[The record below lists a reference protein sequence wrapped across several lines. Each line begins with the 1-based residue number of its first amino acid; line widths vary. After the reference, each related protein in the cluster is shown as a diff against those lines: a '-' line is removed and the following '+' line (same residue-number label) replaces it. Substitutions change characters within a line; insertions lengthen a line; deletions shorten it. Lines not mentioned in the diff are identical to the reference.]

1 MVGITRPRVADLL
14 TLANAL
20 CGAAVILLVTTVE
33 SDPVGLLRLV
43 AVLLLCGT
51 VLDTADG
58 PVARRWGGSPLGAPL
73 DNLADCVTFGVAP
86 AVALAVLASSGATP
100 LENGLLVVGALMY
113 VAGALLRLA
122 DFSAVRHDQ
131 PGFTGLPSPLAATCA
146 IVFGFLSPTPWAAAL
161 ALVVL
166 GVLMVSRVHYPALRG
181 AALGISSVGWAV
193 WLGGAIG
200 LYPMR
205 VPAIAG
211 LAVILVAVPVAHGV
225 RWSGRQPVVV
235 PASVDP

>member
-1 MVGITRPRVADLL
+1 MLGITHPRAADLL

-20 CGAAVILLVTTVE
+20 CGAAVILLVTAE
-33 SDPVGLLRLV
+33 EADPFALLRLV

-51 VLDTADG
+51 ILDTVDG
-58 PVARRWGGSPLGAPL
+58 PVARRWGGTPLGAPL

-86 AVALAVLASSGATP
+86 AVALAVLAAAGASP
-100 LENGLLVVGALMY
+100 SERGLLVAGALVY

-146 IVFGFLSPTPWAAAL
+146 VVVGFLSPTPWAAAL
-161 ALVVL
+161 ALAVL
-166 GVLMVSRVHYPALRG
+166 GVLMVSRLRYPAQRG
-181 AALGISSVGWAV
+181 AALGLSTVGWV
-193 WLGGAIG
+193 LWLGGALG

-211 LAVILVAVPVAHGV
+211 LAVILVVVPVGHGV
-225 RWSGRQPVVV
+225 RVRSRTPVVIPV
-235 PASVDP
+235 SVDP

>member
-1 MVGITRPRVADLL
+1 M
-14 TLANAL
+14 
-20 CGAAVILLVTTVE
+20 ILLVTTVE

-100 LENGLLVVGALMY
+100 VENGLLVVGALVY

-166 GVLMVSRVHYPALRG
+166 GAAHGQPRALPRAARG
-181 AALGISSVGWAV
+181 RPRHLVRR
-193 WLGGAIG
+193 LGG
-200 LYPMR
+200 
-205 VPAIAG
+205 VAG
-211 LAVILVAVPVAHGV
+211 RRARALPDAGTGH
-225 RWSGRQPVVV
+225 RR
-235 PASVDP
+235 ASR